1 MCSVGVGSLS
11 ATVQCCEGWRKTFP
25 LCVLGLRQAIKLD
38 DKHLYHLSHV
48 AGPKSPW
55 RSCVCVWGGLA
66 QSGILMW
73 GNRHPKHY
81 NGMRQM
87 CAAAL
92 SIMSCCVE
100 QSVLRILK
108 VVFFFFLLLVGSCSF
123 HL

>member
-1 MCSVGVGSLS
+1 MEVV
-11 ATVQCCEGWRKTFP
+11 
-25 LCVLGLRQAIKLD
+25 
-38 DKHLYHLSHV
+38 
-48 AGPKSPW
+48 
-55 RSCVCVWGGLA
+55 CVCGGGGLA

-108 VVFFFFLLLVGSCSF
+108 VVFFFLLLVGSCSF